1 MRVHSVLFCVVLDR
15 GLLEVDGQIAT
26 FRAHLSVKEVK
37 HGIDKSL
44 VSLHV
49 CKKDTWLYD

>member
-1 MRVHSVLFCVVLDR
+1 MCAYSVLFCVVLDR

-37 HGIDKSL
+37 HGLDKSL

-49 CKKDTWLYD
+49 CIQRYMAI